1 MADQETRNA
10 ADIAVL
16 ADRLTDLR
24 SVVDR
29 LGLAVEVAQ
38 GTIANQGAVLGTLE
52 GLATLVDEL
61 TQRFNAIFGPPD
73 DPTGLQFYTPIV
85 TPRFWLLEGTDRE
98 QAIARLRAWVT
109 EVYSP
114 TFGHVAATLPEC
126 WESHPLILTLLDIAS
141 ELHSCLYL
149 QPRRNQ
155 GMLAG
160 QAEYFTRIIPALA
173 QLMEKDTAVCRQ
185 IHGEVNGWIRGVTPW
200 R

>member
-24 SVVDR
+24 TIVDR

-38 GTIANQGAVLGTLE
+38 GTIANQSAILGSLE
-52 GLATLVDEL
+52 GLTTLVDEL
-61 TQRFNAIFGPPD
+61 TRRFNAVFGEPD
-73 DPTGLQFYTPIV
+73 DPSGLQFYTPIA
-85 TPRFWLLEGTDRE
+85 TPRFWLLEGNERA
-98 QAIARLRAWVT
+98 QAIARLTAWVD
-109 EVYSP
+109 EVYRP
-114 TFGHVAATLPEC
+114 TFGHISSTLPEC

-155 GMLAG
+155 ALLAG
-160 QAEYFTRIIPALA
+160 QAEYFTRILPALA
-173 QLMEKDTAVCRQ
+173 QLMEKDAAMCRQ
-185 IHGEVNGWIRGVTPW
+185 LHGEVNGQLRGVSAW

>member
-16 ADRLTDLR
+16 ADRLSDLR
-24 SVVDR
+24 TIVDR

-38 GTIANQGAVLGTLE
+38 GTITNQGAVLGSLE

-61 TQRFNAIFGPPD
+61 TQRFNAIFPPE
-73 DPTGLQFYTPIV
+73 DPNSGFYSPIA
-85 TPRFWLLEGTDRE
+85 TPRFWLLEGNERA
-98 QAIARLRAWVT
+98 QAIARLTAWVH
-109 EVYSP
+109 EVYRP
-114 TFGHVAATLPEC
+114 TFGHISSTLPEC
-126 WESHPLILTLLDIAS
+126 WESHPLILSLLDIAS

-155 GMLAG
+155 ALLAG
-160 QAEYFTRIIPALA
+160 QAEYFTRILPALA
-173 QLMEKDTAVCRQ
+173 QLMEKDAAMCRQ
-185 IHGEVNGWIRGVTPW
+185 LHGEVNGQLRGVAAW

>member
-1 MADQETRNA
+1 MAESQESRNA

-16 ADRLTDLR
+16 GDRLADLR
-24 SVVDR
+24 RTVDE
-29 LGLAVEVAQ
+29 LGLAIEAAR
-38 GTIANQGAVLGTLE
+38 GTIADQGAILGSLE

-61 TQRFNAIFGPPD
+61 THRFNAIFPPD
-73 DPTGLQFYTPIV
+73 DPSSGFYSPIPS
-85 TPRFWLLEGTDRE
+85 PRFWQLEGTQRA
-98 QAIARLRAWVT
+98 QAIARLRAWLD
-109 EVYSP
+109 EVYAP
-114 TFGHVAATLPEC
+114 TFGRIAATLPQC

-160 QAEYFTRIIPALA
+160 QAEYLTRIIPALA
-173 QLMEKDTAVCRQ
+173 DLMAKDKAVCRQ
-185 IHGEVNGWIRGVTPW
+185 LHGMDNGQPRGVAAW

>member
-1 MADQETRNA
+1 MAGDQETRNA

-16 ADRLTDLR
+16 ADRLGDLR
-24 SVVDR
+24 EAVSQ
-29 LGLAVEVAQ
+29 LSLAVEVAQ
-38 GTIANQGAVLGTLE
+38 GTITNQGAILGSLE

-61 TQRFNAIFGPPD
+61 TQRFNAIFPPD
-73 DPTGLQFYTPIV
+73 DPNSGFYSPIPS
-85 TPRFWLLEGTDRE
+85 PRFWLLEGTERV
-98 QAIARLRAWVT
+98 QAIARLRAWVD
-109 EVYSP
+109 EVYAP
-114 TFGHVAATLPEC
+114 TFGHIAATLPEC

-173 QLMEKDTAVCRQ
+173 DLMARDKAACRQ
-185 IHGEVNGWIRGVTPW
+185 LHSLENGQLRGVTTW